1 MFSCSLAGIPD
12 TQELWDKC
20 RLPLG
25 LHIQPFRDM
34 KGLKVIHTV
43 ITRCRY
49 CRTYINPYVFIMDSR
64 HWKCN
69 LCYRAN
75 DLPEE
80 FLWDPQTKSFGDP
93 GRRPELQETTIE
105 YIAPTEYMLR
115 EPQPPVYF
123 FLLDVSSNA
132 VDCGYLHI
140 FAEQLAIDIDRFP
153 GNENAL
159 IGFMGFDS
167 ALHFFQFED
176 STSEPKH
183 IIEFDIDESFPP
195 VCSGLVVP
203 LEEFKLS
210 IKKFISKLPGI
221 FDHGVSSSN
230 CLGSALA
237 VTKELIEE
245 IGGRVTIMLSSLPN
259 IGLGALKLRDD
270 SKVSKLKFTPQVD
283 YYRTFALECTG
294 KQIAID
300 LFAIGE
306 RNVDLPTLADISR
319 FSSGTVY
326 HFPKFHFVRGQA
338 EIKRLQMTLHRYFTR
353 KLGLEAVLRIRC
365 SKGVSLHSFYGN
377 FFVRSTDL
385 LSLPNVSPDSA
396 LGVQIKLDETLTSS
410 HVCFQAALLYTSTKG
425 DRRIRVHTLSLPVL
439 TNTTHVYSAVDINTT
454 ISLLSKMATERAL
467 SGSDLS
473 DCREALINAVVDA
486 LAGYQRILGQT
497 SSTLR
502 MPAEGGLQYMPI
514 YVLGLLKH
522 RAFSGAQKASMD
534 ERMASLLMFK
544 TVGIEVLLMEVC
556 PALYSVHNFVEQPV
570 IENDHA
576 QIYPERLPP
585 RFELKEYFNYFY
597 FSYEQISNGGIYLL
611 DVGTSVYLYVCS
623 GANPKTISGLFGVNC
638 FEKLDEDIELEEE
651 TSQGKQI
658 TAFLQHLQ
666 DQRWN
671 VYAPI
676 IVIRN
681 DSPHRELFAS
691 RLIQDRTDSSH
702 SYAEFMQHIQREVNL
717 ACK

>member
-34 KGLKVIHTV
+34 MGLKVIHTL

-80 FLWDPQTKSFGDP
+80 FLWDPHAKSFGDP

-105 YIAPTEYMLR
+105 YVAPTEYMLR

-132 VDCGYLHI
+132 VDCGYLHT

-153 GNENAL
+153 GNDRAL
-159 IGFMGFDS
+159 IGFLGFDS

-203 LEEFKLS
+203 LQEFKKS

-221 FDHGVSSSN
+221 FDRGVSSSN

-237 VTKELIEE
+237 VSKELIEE
-245 IGGRVTIMLSSLPN
+245 IGGRVTVMLSSLPN
-259 IGLGALKLRDD
+259 IGLGALKIRDD
-270 SKVSKLKFTPQVD
+270 SKPSKLKFTPQVD
-283 YYRTFALECTG
+283 YYRTLALECTG

-326 HFPKFHFVRGQA
+326 HFPKYHFLRDQTEV
-338 EIKRLQMTLHRYFTR
+338 KHLQMTLHRYFTR

-396 LGVQIKLDETLTSS
+396 LGVQIKLDETITSS

-439 TNTTHVYSAVDINTT
+439 TNTTQVYSTVDINTT
-454 ISLLSKMATERAL
+454 ISLLSKMASERAL

-486 LAGYQRILGQT
+486 LAGYQRILGQP
-497 SSTLR
+497 SSVLR
-502 MPAEGGLQYMPI
+502 MPTEGGLPYMPI

-544 TVGIEVLLMEVC
+544 NVGIEILLMEVC
-556 PALYSVHNFVEQPV
+556 PALYSIHNFVEQPV
-570 IENDHA
+570 VENDHA

-585 RFELKEYFNYFY
+585 
-597 FSYEQISNGGIYLL
+597 SYEQISNGGIYLL

-623 GANPKTISGLFGVNC
+623 GASPKTIGGLFGVNS
-638 FEKLDEDIELEEE
+638 FEKLDEDAELNEE

-671 VYAPI
+671 VYAPV

-681 DSPHRELFAS
+681 DSPQRELFTS